1 MTVALPALRGGMTG
15 PAGRAQTALLLGARR
30 CVRRPGRGPP
40 TAKIGTMPYDPA
52 APNRSTGWLYPV
64 ATAVAVV
71 GIFVVDTFTP
81 LEIAIAVLY
90 AVVVMV
96 SASYL
101 DRRSI
106 LLVSGLCIALTV
118 VSYVIVHGGTSHGGP
133 LVRALISLCAIGA
146 TTLLAVK
153 NQEATQHLA
162 DQASLLDLTHDAIV
176 VRNMDGIITYWN
188 AGAEQLFGWTR
199 EQAVGRNS
207 TELLRTRFPSGSGNI
222 LDELRR
228 TDRWNGELVHT
239 VRDGTEVVV
248 ASRWSLHRDARGQP
262 IETLSTN
269 NDITEQRRTEDAMSE
284 LRAELAHVARVS
296 TLGELTASI
305 AHEVNQPLA
314 AVVASGEA
322 GLRWLSREVPN
333 LQEAQLAMERVISNG
348 RRASDVIARLRALA
362 RKEETP
368 RSEFTLND
376 VVEDILPLVEREFAR
391 HAVTLRLDLEPTPL
405 RLLGDRLQLQQV
417 VINLVMNAVQ
427 SMSDV
432 EDRPRDLSIRCSRE
446 ADDVS
451 VAVLEV
457 TDSGVGIDPQS
468 VAKLF
473 SPFYSTKSDGMG
485 MGLSICRTI
494 VEAHGG
500 RMRAS
505 PAVPHGAT
513 FAFRLPSQHED
524 DA

>member
-188 AGAEQLFGWTR
+188 AGAEQLFGWTA

-207 TELLRTRFPSGSGNI
+207 TELLRTRFPSGPGISSTSFAGPTAGTANSSTPSATGPKS
-222 LDELRR
+222 LSRAAGRFTATPAANRSRRSRR
-228 TDRWNGELVHT
+228 TT
-239 VRDGTEVVV
+239 T
-248 ASRWSLHRDARGQP
+248 SRNSK
-262 IETLSTN
+262 
-269 NDITEQRRTEDAMSE
+269 RTEDAMSE

-296 TLGELTASI
+296 TLGESTASI

-314 AVVASGEA
+314 AVVANGEA
-322 GLRWLSREVPN
+322 CLRWLSREVPEPPGGPARDGKDD
-333 LQEAQLAMERVISNG
+333 QQRQAGERRDRAAAGAGPEG
-348 RRASDVIARLRALA
+348 RDTACPVRR
-362 RKEETP
+362 
-368 RSEFTLND
+368 
-376 VVEDILPLVEREFAR
+376 
-391 HAVTLRLDLEPTPL
+391 
-405 RLLGDRLQLQQV
+405 
-417 VINLVMNAVQ
+417 
-427 SMSDV
+427 
-432 EDRPRDLSIRCSRE
+432 
-446 ADDVS
+446 
-451 VAVLEV
+451 
-457 TDSGVGIDPQS
+457 
-468 VAKLF
+468 
-473 SPFYSTKSDGMG
+473 
-485 MGLSICRTI
+485 
-494 VEAHGG
+494 
-500 RMRAS
+500 
-505 PAVPHGAT
+505 
-513 FAFRLPSQHED
+513 
-524 DA
+524 